1 MSNMIK
7 AYTVRY
13 DEVITKTI
21 DTHLKAE
28 KELEIKRSKVFKT
41 IVSQDQFVEGLK
53 AFVVDELPSQ
63 VEMTEKTSAVLE
75 EANNEAKNILENEKL
90 EAEKIKKDIMVSAQ
104 KKGYDNGMLMVKHEA
119 IKLKADY
126 EEKEQILQKQYEEL
140 TLSME
145 PQMAVIIASLVE
157 KITGILV
164 EDKEEVILYLVNKA
178 LKNMDKSNEY
188 TIKVSREDY
197 EYIAMRKNI
206 LLSAI
211 GREVSLYI
219 DEDLNLKKNQCRIE
233 TELRV
238 IDCSLDIQLNNLIT
252 DLKLIGGI

>member
-75 EANNEAKNILENEKL
+75 EANNEAKNILENAKL

>member
-1 MSNMIK
+1 LSNMIK

-28 KELEIKRSKVFKT
+28 KELEVKRSKVFKT

-63 VEMTEKTSAVLE
+63 EEMTEKTSVILE
-75 EANNEAKNILENEKL
+75 EANSEAKNIIENAKK
-90 EAEKIKKDIMVSAQ
+90 EAEIMKKDIMVSAQ
-104 KKGYDNGMLMVKHEA
+104 KKGYDNGMLQVKHEA

-126 EEKEQILQKQYEEL
+126 EEKERLLQKQYEEL

-145 PQMAVIIASLVE
+145 PQMAGVIASLVE

-164 EDKEEVILYLVNKA
+164 EDKEDVILYLVNKA

-197 EYIAMRKNI
+197 EYISMRKNI
-206 LLSAI
+206 LLAAI
-211 GREVSLYI
+211 GREVPLYI
-219 DEDLNLKKNQCRIE
+219 DEDLNLKKNQCLIE

-252 DLKLIGGI
+252 DLKLIGSI